1 MCSSDHAAGLPPGP
15 VQSIDKA
22 LSNEHTRQ
30 RGDIVEKDWYKG
42 VASPIRFDRT
52 KASLR
57 HVPPKYAQHSDEILG
72 EFGYSAK
79 EIADLK
85 ASGVVMDQRKR

>member
-1 MCSSDHAAGLPPGP
+1 VIA
-15 VQSIDKA
+15 
-22 LSNEHTRQ
+22 
-30 RGDIVEKDWYKG
+30 KDWYKG

-57 HVPPKYAQHSDEILG
+57 HVPPKFAQHTDEILG

-85 ASGVVMDQRKR
+85 AAGVVVEQRKR

>member
-1 MCSSDHAAGLPPGP
+1 LPAGP

-22 LSNEHTRQ
+22 LASEHVKH
-30 RGDIVEKDWYKG
+30 RGDIIEKDWYKG

-57 HVPPKYAQHSDEILG
+57 LVPPKFSEHSDVVLG
-72 EFGYSAK
+72 EFGYSPE
-79 EIADLK
+79 EIAELRTT
-85 ASGVVMDQRKR
+85 GVVAGPDRKR